1 MPKKRPPNAEATEFR
16 TGEQQVEI
24 ARKGGIASGIA
35 RREKKTVQKILG
47 NYLDLGITENR
58 TLEALAR
65 KAGISTDGSIKDL
78 VTAVCVLNTLKNG
91 ELKDLELM
99 MKLLGETPTPET
111 PDTADET
118 EDALSKALREEAE
131 RLNNA
136 DQ

>member
-1 MPKKRPPNAEATEFR
+1 MPNKRPPNAKATQFR
-16 TGEQQVEI
+16 SGEQAVENG
-24 ARKGGIASGIA
+24 RKGGVNSGIA

-47 NYLDLGITENR
+47 DYLDLGITENR

-65 KAGISTDGSIKDL
+65 KAGISTHGSIKDL

>member
-1 MPKKRPPNAEATEFR
+1 MANEQNLIPNSERTPKERKEL
-16 TGEQQVEI
+16 
-24 ARKGGIASGIA
+24 ARKGGIASGKA
-35 RREKKTVQKILG
+35 RNE
-47 NYLDLGITENR
+47 
-58 TLEALAR
+58 R
-65 KAGISTDGSIKDL
+65 KAIQQMLCEYLEKSASKDPQLAKLAAKMGLKGDESIKYL
-78 VTAVCVLNTLKNG
+78 FTVVCTLNTLKNG

-99 MKLLGETPTPET
+99 MKLLGETPTPKT

>member
-1 MPKKRPPNAEATEFR
+1 MANEQNLKPIRTESEAREKGR
-16 TGEQQVEI
+16 N
-24 ARKGGIASGIA
+24 GGIASGAA
-35 RREKKTVQKILG
+35 RREKKTVQKIL
-47 NYLDLGITENR
+47 NDFLSTAAKDNPQ
-58 TLEALAR
+58 LA
-65 KAGISTDGSIKDL
+65 KLAAKMGLKGDESIKYL
-78 VTAVCVLNTLKNG
+78 FTVVCTLNTLKNG

-136 DQ
+136 NQ

>member
-47 NYLDLGITENR
+47 DYLDLGITENR

-78 VTAVCVLNTLKNG
+78 VTAVCVLNTLKKG